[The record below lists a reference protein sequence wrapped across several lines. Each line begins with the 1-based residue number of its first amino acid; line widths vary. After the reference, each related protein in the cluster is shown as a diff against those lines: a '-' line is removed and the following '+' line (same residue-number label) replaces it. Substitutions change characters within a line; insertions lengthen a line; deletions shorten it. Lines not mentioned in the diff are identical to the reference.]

1 MRTWYTTKPCHPSRK
16 CQISNVVVDSTWEDY
31 TANAL
36 EKNDHVAAYAE
47 NDHLG
52 FQVHYL
58 WNGARRRFVPDF
70 MIRLS
75 NGRTL
80 VLEIKGEDSEQNRV
94 KRDALDLWVKAVN
107 VKGGFGIW
115 CWDVAFQPAQVHDI
129 LTRAASD

>member
-1 MRTWYTTKPCHPSRK
+1 MA
-16 CQISNVVVDSTWEDY
+16 DSTWEDY

-36 EKNDHVAAYAE
+36 EKSHHVAAYAK

-70 MIRLS
+70 LIRLS

-80 VLEIKGEDSEQNRV
+80 VLEIKGEDSEQNRA

-115 CWDVAFQPAQVHDI
+115 CWDVAFQPAKVHDI
-129 LTRAASD
+129 MTKAASA